1 MGLTEFYLVLL
12 GFTGFYRVLLGFT
25 GFYWGFN
32 GHQLVLQGST
42 GFYLVLPGFTCV
54 FSGFYRV
61 LPYFNGFFGFLLGF
75 IGFDLIKPG
84 FPGFHWVLL
93 DFESVLPSFLELRKI
108 LSCISLCKLLMGGWR
123 TMKLGNPTE
132 PPAHK
137 AGVPGPMTSLGTV
150 GRMVWRSR
158 LSSRNS
164 DRVIVT
170 D

>member
-1 MGLTEFYLVLL
+1 MGINWFYKVLP
-12 GFTGFYRVLLGFT
+12 GFTWFYRVLL
-25 GFYWGFN
+25 
-32 GHQLVLQGST
+32 
-42 GFYLVLPGFTCV
+42 V
-54 FSGFYRV
+54 FLADSIGFYRI
-61 LPYFNGFFGFLLGF
+61 LMGFFGFLLGF

>member
-12 GFTGFYRVLLGFT
+12 DFTGFYWVLLGFT
-25 GFYWGFN
+25 GVSMGINWFYK
-32 GHQLVLQGST
+32 
-42 GFYLVLPGFTCV
+42 VLPGFTCV